1 MIYRTETAAKIT
13 SPGDPEAPP
22 LPKQKPLHDAVHEY
36 LDSKFLDKKSV
47 RALPKAKRTIL
58 INFIHN
64 IG

>member
-36 LDSKFLDKKSV
+36 LDSKFLDKKIS
-47 RALPKAKRTIL
+47 
-58 INFIHN
+58 
-64 IG
+64 